1 MICAEYVVTVFNY
14 LAHGVV
20 TGYTTANNYVP
31 FQIIAIVRNNGVSVS
46 RFTIT
51 NISFVDKLINSNNER
66 IVVTMIG
73 TDASNYSYTATCIE
87 IWASTQN
94 ALLYKIADI
103 SLTTPLCKSELDYLQ
118 VEYKVTVCVGS
129 AYIITPQLSQY
140 APVISVSVPTS
151 PLLFFFGLFL
161 VPNFINI
168 LKQNPTYP
176 LSQLLPYINLNSF
189 PGINVIYV
197 NGEEATLIS
206 NLVGFGNDQVSLV
219 TNFQVSTTYT
229 NPIVVVGVYTG
240 KGVLPVTYGLFS
252 GSISQYGSV
261 KITASYGTP
270 TVKYFTETKTTGG

>member
-1 MICAEYVVTVFNY
+1 MRRLCIHY
-14 LAHGVV
+14 
-20 TGYTTANNYVP
+20 YTTT
-31 FQIIAIVRNNGVSVS
+31 
-46 RFTIT
+46 FTIRPG
-51 NISFVDKLINSNNER
+51 NNSVR
-66 IVVTMIG
+66 PHF
-73 TDASNYSYTATCIE
+73 S
-87 IWASTQN
+87 
-94 ALLYKIADI
+94 
-103 SLTTPLCKSELDYLQ
+103 
-118 VEYKVTVCVGS
+118 
-129 AYIITPQLSQY
+129 
-140 APVISVSVPTS
+140 
-151 PLLFFFGLFL
+151 LLFFFGLFL

-229 NPIVVVGVYTG
+229 NPIVVVGIYTG